1 VEVGGQQPLT
11 EQQGQVFQ
19 EHDDKL
25 EQECKEVLEC
35 QESHHVTQLAA
46 QMSQQAAHVSQG
58 PLQLLAVSLGPLQLL
73 AGLSQQGGHVS
84 LGPLQL
90 LAGLSQQGGHV
101 SLGPLQLLAGLSQQA
116 AHVSQGPL
124 QLLAGQ

>member
-25 EQECKEVLEC
+25 GQGCKEVLEC

-58 PLQLLAVSLGPLQLL
+58 PLQLLA
-73 AGLSQQGGHVS
+73 GLSQQ
-84 LGPLQL
+84 
-90 LAGLSQQGGHV
+90 AAHV